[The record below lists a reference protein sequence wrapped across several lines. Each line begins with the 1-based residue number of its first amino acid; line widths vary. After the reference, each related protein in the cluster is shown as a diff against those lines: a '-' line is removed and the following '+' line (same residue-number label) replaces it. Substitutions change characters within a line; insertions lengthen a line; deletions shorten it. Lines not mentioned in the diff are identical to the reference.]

1 MNIEPRRS
9 PAPFLLALGLSLAV
23 GIGVTLL
30 PDTLVGQLRR
40 NRALDEAQTAWSY
53 RLLALMAIAQALYVG
68 LAMLRG
74 DNIGEVRS
82 KDPKL
87 ARVSRSELV
96 EIVHRNAAGLPL
108 LTLVYGL
115 TAFVLTGERAGF
127 WLFLA
132 IVLIQLGWYFKK
144 SGDVATW
151 LGFQPEFAAH
161 REDFITPSA
170 RPDPHGISSGEPEEP
185 G

>member
-1 MNIEPRRS
+1 MSQEPRRS
-9 PAPFLLALGLSLAV
+9 LAPFLFSLGVSIAV
-23 GIGVTLL
+23 AIVVALL
-30 PDTLVGQLRR
+30 PETVVDQLRR
-40 NRALDEAQTAWSY
+40 NRALDEAQAGWSY
-53 RLLALMAIAQALYVG
+53 RLLAFMAIAQALYVG

-132 IVLIQLGWYFKK
+132 IVLVQLAWYFKK
-144 SGDVATW
+144 SGEVAAS

-161 REDFITPSA
+161 REDFVTPSA